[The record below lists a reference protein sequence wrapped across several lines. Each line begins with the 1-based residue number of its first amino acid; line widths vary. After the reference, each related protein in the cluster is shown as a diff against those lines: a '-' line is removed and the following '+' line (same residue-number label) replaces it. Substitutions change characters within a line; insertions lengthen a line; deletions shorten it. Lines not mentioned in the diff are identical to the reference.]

1 MAFQF
6 IEVSLFSQNLQLDE
20 FVIQVFEFL
29 ETVVV
34 LEQSLDCAVFVS
46 E

>member
-29 ETVVV
+29 QTVVV
-34 LEQSLDCAVFVS
+34 LKQSLDCAVFVS